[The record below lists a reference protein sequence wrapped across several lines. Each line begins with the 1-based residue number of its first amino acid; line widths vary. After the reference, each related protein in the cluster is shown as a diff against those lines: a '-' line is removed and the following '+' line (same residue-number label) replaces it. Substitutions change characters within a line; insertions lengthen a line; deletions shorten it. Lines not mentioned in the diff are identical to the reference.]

1 MHRLQSFPSLKR
13 LAFLSPQ
20 SQDLVAAYLTH
31 LQARQ
36 YAATTVQGTLDALKS
51 FCVLLPATRQPCLYH
66 SMLKF
71 FVLDVALG

>member
-20 SQDLVAAYLTH
+20 SQALVAAYLAH

-36 YAATTVQGTLDALKS
+36 YGGSRAIGVKTLGLVVQ
-51 FCVLLPATRQPCLYH
+51 
-66 SMLKF
+66 
-71 FVLDVALG
+71 